1 MKRVSILSSIIFT
14 GFLLALPAKADDSFQ
29 QRADSLRQV
38 IDVSRGKEKLTA
50 FDKLHNL
57 YFLNLSD
64 KASLDAFLD
73 ISALY
78 DKELERQSD
87 SKKRGDLMVS
97 NIIAMNKC
105 GQFDAVEKNADETIQ
120 YLKSNHHTEGL
131 YVVYKQLILAQCEQG
146 KFDKALDE
154 LKKVFDDAKANN
166 DLEGQFYA
174 QYLTGVVYMHQERLA
189 DAEAQYR
196 ASLETGK
203 KMKKKPFD
211 IINASMELCNMLQAT
226 EQMDEFF
233 AANENAEKLLK
244 EMEKESD
251 GKRNFTTDWGNL
263 YIVNAFAYQTQKDYN
278 KVLYYCDK
286 IERLGTVNP
295 SMMYNLKVMRAQTY
309 DAQKQYDKAL
319 QYINEAIES
328 SPVMLHSRYA
338 KVEILSHLENAP
350 RTWAE
355 IEKTVQYSDSLKN
368 MANNKRLDELRTQYD
383 VYKLTA
389 EKKIIRQRWMIATI
403 ASALLLVLLLI
414 YIIYSRRLK
423 RKNETLFQQIQ
434 ELTNKEK
441 AVEQCLLSRS
451 EKSLSK
457 EMLLFR
463 HLSKCMKEEK
473 LFTDLD
479 LNRKK
484 LADHIG
490 SNETYL
496 ADAIREGAGETFSGY
511 ISNLRLQY
519 AVELLDKNP
528 EITLDAVAVDS
539 GHGSYSPF
547 YRSFTK
553 KYGITP
559 SEYRKLSLSTE
570 KK

>member
-1 MKRVSILSSIIFT
+1 MRTFLSFVIFAS
-14 GFLLALPAKADDSFQ
+14 FLLILPTQADNSFQ

-38 IDVSRGKEKLTA
+38 IDASKGKEKLNA
-50 FDKLHNL
+50 FDKLQNL

-64 KASLDAFLD
+64 KESLDAFLE
-73 ISALY
+73 ISEQY

-97 NIIAMNKC
+97 NIIAMNRC
-105 GQFDAVEKNADETIQ
+105 GQFDAVEKNAEQTIQ
-120 YLKSNHHTEGL
+120 YLKSNHHTEAQ

-154 LKKVFDDAKANN
+154 LKKVFDDAKTNN

-196 ASLETGK
+196 VSLETGK

-211 IINASMELCNMLQAT
+211 IINASMELCNMLQVT
-226 EQMDEFF
+226 GQMDEFF
-233 AANENAEKLLK
+233 VANENAEKLLK

-263 YIVNAFAYQTQKDYN
+263 YIVNAFAYQTLKDYDQ
-278 KVLYYCDK
+278 VLYYCDK
-286 IERLGTVNP
+286 IEGLGLANP

-328 SPVMLHSRYA
+328 SPVMVHSRYA
-338 KVEILSHLENAP
+338 KVEILSHIENAP
-350 RTWAE
+350 RTWME
-355 IEKTVQYSDSLKN
+355 IEKTVQYSDSIRN
-368 MANNKRLDELRTQYD
+368 ATFNKQLDELRTRYD
-383 VYKLTA
+383 VDKLTA
-389 EKKIIRQRWMIATI
+389 EKEIDRQRRIIATVTVG
-403 ASALLLVLLLI
+403 LLLILLLI
-414 YIIYSRRLK
+414 YILYSRRLK
-423 RKNETLFQQIQ
+423 RKNETLYRQVQ
-434 ELTNKEK
+434 ELTRKEK
-441 AVEQCLLSRS
+441 AVEQCLISRPEES
-451 EKSLSK
+451 LTQEMQLFQRLSK
-457 EMLLFR
+457 YINA
-463 HLSKCMKEEK
+463 EK
-473 LFTDLD
+473 TFTDPD
-479 LNRKK
+479 LTRKK
-484 LADHIG
+484 LADLIG

-496 ADAIREGAGETFSGY
+496 ANSIREGAGETFSAY

-528 EITLDAVAVDS
+528 DITLDAVAVDS

>member
-1 MKRVSILSSIIFT
+1 MRTFLSFVIFAS
-14 GFLLALPAKADDSFQ
+14 FLLILPTQADNSFQ

-38 IDVSRGKEKLTA
+38 IDASKGKEKLNA
-50 FDKLHNL
+50 FDKLQNL

-64 KASLDAFLD
+64 KESLDAFLE
-73 ISALY
+73 ISEQY

-97 NIIAMNKC
+97 NIIAMNRC
-105 GQFDAVEKNADETIQ
+105 GQFDAVEKNAEQTIQ
-120 YLKSNHHTEGL
+120 YLKSNHHTEAQ

-154 LKKVFDDAKANN
+154 LKKVFDDAKTNN

-196 ASLETGK
+196 VSLETGK

-226 EQMDEFF
+226 GQMDEFF
-233 AANENAEKLLK
+233 VANENAEKLLK

-263 YIVNAFAYQTQKDYN
+263 YIVNAFAYQTLKDYDQ
-278 KVLYYCDK
+278 VLYYCDK
-286 IERLGTVNP
+286 IEGLGLANP

-328 SPVMLHSRYA
+328 SPVMVHSRYA
-338 KVEILSHLENAP
+338 KVEILSHIENAP
-350 RTWAE
+350 RTWME
-355 IEKTVQYSDSLKN
+355 IEKTVQYSDSIRN
-368 MANNKRLDELRTQYD
+368 ATFNKQLDELRTRYD
-383 VYKLTA
+383 VDKLTA
-389 EKKIIRQRWMIATI
+389 EKEIDRQRRIIATVTVG
-403 ASALLLVLLLI
+403 LLLILLLI
-414 YIIYSRRLK
+414 YILYSRRLK
-423 RKNETLFQQIQ
+423 RKNETLYRQVQ
-434 ELTNKEK
+434 ELTRKEK
-441 AVEQCLLSRS
+441 AVEQCLISRPEES
-451 EKSLSK
+451 LTQEMQLFQRLSK
-457 EMLLFR
+457 YINA
-463 HLSKCMKEEK
+463 EK
-473 LFTDLD
+473 TFTDPD
-479 LNRKK
+479 LTRKK
-484 LADHIG
+484 LADLIG

-496 ADAIREGAGETFSGY
+496 ADSIREGAGETFSAY

-528 EITLDAVAVDS
+528 DITLDAVAVDS